1 MNIAY
6 FLHPKQSVAYLYEDS
21 TLRQGL
27 EKMRHHGYSAV
38 PVVTRQGR
46 YVGTVSEGDFL
57 WRLLP
62 EKGAPCPCS
71 IKDLERLRIRDI
83 LKKDSYPP
91 VAITV
96 SIEELVTSAMN
107 QNFIPVVDDLNNFIG
122 IVTRRDIICRL
133 AEETGEGSPSLQKKI
148 V

>member
-6 FLHPKQSVAYLYEDS
+6 FLHPKHQVAYLYEDS

-27 EKMRHHGYSAV
+27 EKMRHHGYTAV
-38 PVVTRQGR
+38 PVIDRKGR

-62 EKGAPCPCS
+62 EEGAPCPCS
-71 IKDLERLRIRDI
+71 VKELERLRIRDI
-83 LKKDSYPP
+83 LKKDVYPP
-91 VAITV
+91 VPITV
-96 SIEELVTSAMN
+96 SMEELLASSMN
-107 QNFIPVVDDLNNFIG
+107 QNFIPVVDDFNSFIG
-122 IVTRRDIICRL
+122 LLTRRDIIRRL
-133 AEETGEGSPSLQKKI
+133 AERAEPSAPLRKI

>member
-6 FLHPKQSVAYLYEDS
+6 FLHPKQTVAYLYEDS

-27 EKMRHHGYSAV
+27 EKLRHHGYSAV

-71 IKDLERLRIRDI
+71 IKELERLHIRDI

-91 VAITV
+91 VPITV

-122 IVTRRDIICRL
+122 IVTRRDIIRRL
-133 AEETGEGSPSLQKKI
+133 AEETGESDLSLQKKI